1 MPPCFGALHC
11 AVVQGF
17 RLTLASRSWRQ
28 GGGAGV
34 YSGSSPLWASA
45 DCPEFPEVT
54 PPDARSYSALCLRSF
69 PALSRLP
76 SGQAQGVAAK
86 DRHNSP
92 RRQSRRLPP
101 PPAGGQHILPIWTAY
116 TPYMDI
122 TCHPHG
128 QRMPLICLLYT
139 AHVDSICLICGQRML
154 HIWTVY
160 TLHMD
165 SACRTQWTGFP
176 AI

>member
-1 MPPCFGALHC
+1 MSTRLPLCRRASGRCIVRLCRAFGSLSRPGRGGKAGER
-11 AVVQGF
+11 AFTREVF
-17 RLTLASRSWRQ
+17 RCGLPLTSRIS
-28 GGGAGV
+28 
-34 YSGSSPLWASA
+34 
-45 DCPEFPEVT
+45 
-54 PPDARSYSALCLRSF
+54 RSYSALCLRSF
-69 PALSRLP
+69 PALSCLP
-76 SGQAQGVAAK
+76 SGQAQGVAAE

-116 TPYMDI
+116 APYMDI